1 MYLDLMLLP
10 REGLGADEHTR
21 DIRVVVQNM
30 GVPVAQKTVLSIQV
44 GDWSSPK
51 IPPASWVAIPSS
63 AVGAHCDGRPNVAL
77 KDGSA
82 ASRLTGLDSGG

>member
-30 GVPVAQKTVLSIQV
+30 GVPVAQKTVLSIQI
-44 GDWSSPK
+44 GDWFSPK
-51 IPPASWVAIPSS
+51 IPP
-63 AVGAHCDGRPNVAL
+63 GAHCDGRPNVAL